1 MHTGSTRSLFFRQKG
16 GMVGGGGEHAL
27 HQLPLEGGSALD
39 EGFLAIEAKGVS
51 APFQG
56 DVEGG
61 GGVIVI
67 VVLGSGGGV
76 ELDANGAEAR
86 GGAGELE
93 GEAGFGLSFFVL
105 LWDYGEDTAA
115 VLRLSRGGQRPI
127 VIAQGVD
134 EGVGELGGEV
144 GGRGHAFWFEGR
156 MDGLNSGG
164 LKKQAIKR
172 FLFIFPNHHRIG

>member
-1 MHTGSTRSLFFRQKG
+1 
-16 GMVGGGGEHAL
+16 MVGGGGEHAL

-61 GGVIVI
+61 AGGVIVI
-67 VVLGSGGGV
+67 VVLGSGGV

-93 GEAGFGLSFFVL
+93 GEAGFGIGLSFVL

-115 VLRLSRGGQRPI
+115 AAVLLRLSGGGQRPI
-127 VIAQGVD
+127 VLAQGVD

-144 GGRGHAFWFEGR
+144 GGRGHT
-156 MDGLNSGG
+156 LV
-164 LKKQAIKR
+164 
-172 FLFIFPNHHRIG
+172 